1 MAVPTRRT
9 SKAQATRQRMLDA
22 ARRLFIRQGYPGT
35 RIEDIAREAGV
46 AVQTVYFTFGNK
58 RTVLKELVDCPVA
71 GDPEPAS
78 TLLQGWASRAL
89 VEPEPARQLRLQVQV
104 ARKVYE
110 SIGPLLEVVRSA
122 AAVDPEVAGLW
133 VANKR
138 QRLDVQVRFAE
149 SLAAKGGLQEG
160 LTAAAAA
167 DVAYALLSPELLEV
181 FLDRGWSLKRWE
193 RWALEALSGQLLA
206 PPARADRQAPTQ
218 PSPARGEGRG
228 VAREGAEGVPGARS
242 A

>member
-1 MAVPTRRT
+1 MAVSARRT
-9 SKAQATRQRMLDA
+9 NKAQATRQRMLDA
-22 ARRLFIRQGYPGT
+22 ARRLFVRHGYPGT
-35 RIEDIAREAGV
+35 RIEDIAREAQV

-58 RTVLKELVDCPVA
+58 RSVLKELVDCPVA
-71 GDPEPAS
+71 GDPEPGS
-78 TLLQGWASRAL
+78 TLLEGWARRAL
-89 VEPEPARQLRLQVQV
+89 LEQEPARQVRLQVQL
-104 ARKVYE
+104 ARRVYE

-149 SLAAKGGLQEG
+149 SLAAKGGLREG

-193 RWALEALSGQLLA
+193 RWAVEALSAQLLA
-206 PPARADRQAPTQ
+206 PGARLRLP
-218 PSPARGEGRG
+218 
-228 VAREGAEGVPGARS
+228 REGARRTG
-242 A
+242 